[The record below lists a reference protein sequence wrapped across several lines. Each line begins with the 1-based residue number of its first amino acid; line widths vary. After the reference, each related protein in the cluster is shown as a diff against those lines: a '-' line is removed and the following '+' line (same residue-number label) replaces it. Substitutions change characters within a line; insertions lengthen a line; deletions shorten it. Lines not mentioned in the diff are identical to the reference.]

1 MIGYVKLFSILPKS
15 LSFSLASTQRR
26 MALYFKLYFIYSMLL
41 QCFADIGKSFAV
53 VCMLLL
59 IQCTILITL
68 VGHVSFINVS
78 IQLSVKSN
86 QTLVPHLPN
95 NNLFYRTCMN
105 VIYTSI
111 SPHISFRRFRRSR
124 TSSKCRCVTKLYQT
138 SEIAFF
144 QKADFL
150 KRVIQ

>member
-53 VCMLLL
+53 VYMLLL

-95 NNLFYRTCMN
+95 NNLFYRTYMHECYLY
-105 VIYTSI
+105 VDITTYII
-111 SPHISFRRFRRSR
+111 STFSTESNFQQVSLCYKIISN
-124 TSSKCRCVTKLYQT
+124 Q
-138 SEIAFF
+138 
-144 QKADFL
+144 
-150 KRVIQ
+150 